1 MLTTI
6 KLNNQLRI
14 QTNEVN
20 DVFPNRPLAAKTK
33 IIYLL
38 VANAMPEFSLDIR
51 GSTPHFARG
60 CDNSTHSFPDAFL
73 RRKGRRQLGGIHG
86 FHFTSLPPFT
96 R

>member
-6 KLNNQLRI
+6 QLNNQLRI
-14 QTNEVN
+14 ETNKVDN
-20 DVFPNRPLAAKTK
+20 IFPNRPLAAKTK

-38 VANAMPEFSLDIR
+38 VANTMPEFSLHIGGR
-51 GSTPHFARG
+51 APQLTRG
-60 CDNSTHSFPDAFL
+60 CDNSTHAFPDAFL
-73 RRKGRRQLGGIHG
+73 RRRGSSNQYIIVG